1 MPKHLALN
9 ERQLNVNDD
18 DDNDDNE
25 GDNESCSVDDDVS
38 GNNVGEGVGV
48 ADTTEESIDSIQI
61 KAGDDDEGDVDRE
74 VDKGGDVITDENG
87 ENEDTAE
94 EDVTV
99 TCHAPLSTVTDWVD
113 DSRDDFGVEG
123 GSWLTE
129 PLSESIEFD
138 GC

>member
-1 MPKHLALN
+1 MTRLLELN

-18 DDNDDNE
+18 DDNGDND
-25 GDNESCSVDDDVS
+25 GDNESSSIDDDVS

-61 KAGDDDEGDVDRE
+61 DDEENVNIE

-87 ENEDTAE
+87 ENEDSVE

-99 TCHAPLSTVTDWVD
+99 TSHAPLSTVTD
-113 DSRDDFGVEG
+113 
-123 GSWLTE
+123 
-129 PLSESIEFD
+129 
-138 GC
+138 